1 MINVEYV
8 YFRQCHLTPFCR
20 RQIFKTCLFSVVN
33 FCWNLFLQET
43 QELLLNAAGVELRL
57 PTKLPSATK
66 VKRKQVRWF
75 LIEACLFFYNLLRC
89 ILNLTQHR
97 MDLCCS
103 IVARNPFNYR
113 RVFICI
119 QHLSCGFPITIYFY
133 MKCQPAGNPQI
144 KKRFAKLA
152 CGNSMKCHEY

>member
-1 MINVEYV
+1 MSCHAFLSEANFQNV
-8 YFRQCHLTPFCR
+8 
-20 RQIFKTCLFSVVN
+20 LFSVVN
-33 FCWNLFLQET
+33 FCWNLFLQEK
-43 QELLLNAAGVELRL
+43 QELLLTATGEDVSV
-57 PTKLPSATK
+57 PKKLPSATK

-119 QHLSCGFPITIYFY
+119 
-133 MKCQPAGNPQI
+133 
-144 KKRFAKLA
+144 
-152 CGNSMKCHEY
+152 